1 MEEHFLNT
9 LNQLG
14 ICFVFFCAGDN
25 SVRPGAQPWII
36 SSWVSSSFKYLT
48 NINELF
54 RTLLQEKESLLV
66 WKQDME
72 K

>member
-14 ICFVFFCAGDN
+14 ICFVFFCAGNN
-25 SVRPGAQPWII
+25 SVHPGAQPWII
-36 SSWVSSSFKYLT
+36 SSSLSSSFKYLT

-54 RTLLQEKESLLV
+54 RTLVQEKESLLV
-66 WKQDME
+66 RNQDTE